1 MTNFHTT
8 NLGGIQMEKKRMT
21 VKDIVTVA
29 VMMALF
35 YALSFVIG
43 MGTIAFPILYLYG
56 TAGIEM
62 FLGAIFYL
70 VAANRINKHGLLFIW
85 VMIYALITAAM
96 GYGFMVPYFVA
107 VAVISELTMIGKDSY
122 RKPIRNMIGWSTYGI
137 GMVLGIGVPCW
148 IAWESYKEQAI
159 ASGFADATVKL
170 QYDMVS
176 SPSLMLVG
184 VVITVIL
191 SALGVLLS
199 QKILKK
205 HFEKAGMLE

>member
-1 MTNFHTT
+1 MKK
-8 NLGGIQMEKKRMT
+8 EKMT

-29 VMMALF
+29 IMMALF
-35 YALSFVIG
+35 YAIAFTIG
-43 MGTIAFPILYLYG
+43 MGTVAVPILYLYG

-70 VAANRINKHGLLFIW
+70 VAANRVNKHGLLFIW

-96 GYGFMVPYFVA
+96 GYAFMVPYFVA
-107 VAVISELTMIGKDSY
+107 VAAISELTMIGKDTY
-122 RKPIRNMIGWSTYGI
+122 RNPIRNMIGWSTYGL
-137 GMVLGIGVPCW
+137 GMLLGIGVPCW
-148 IAWESYKEQAI
+148 IAWESYQQQAV

-176 SPSLMLVG
+176 SPMLMLVG
-184 VVITVIL
+184 GIVTVIL
-191 SALGVLLS
+191 SALGVLFA

-205 HFEKAGMLE
+205 HFKKAGILD

>member
-1 MTNFHTT
+1 MV
-8 NLGGIQMEKKRMT
+8 KKTMT
-21 VKDIVTVA
+21 VRDIVTVA

-35 YALSFVIG
+35 YAIAFTIG
-43 MGTIAFPILYLYG
+43 MGTIAVPVLYLYG

-96 GYGFMVPYFVA
+96 GYGFMVPYFVV
-107 VAVISELTMIGKDSY
+107 VAIISELTMIGKDTY
-122 RKPIRNMIGWSTYGI
+122 RKPIRNMIGWSVYGI

-148 IAWESYKEQAI
+148 IAWESYQKQAV
-159 ASGFADATVKL
+159 ASGFADKTMKL

-176 SPSLMLVG
+176 SPLLMLVG
-184 VVITVIL
+184 AIVTIAL
-191 SALGVLLS
+191 SALGILVA
-199 QKILKK
+199 QKIMKK
-205 HFEKAGMLE
+205 HFEKAGILE

>member
-1 MTNFHTT
+1 
-8 NLGGIQMEKKRMT
+8 MEKEKMT

-29 VMMALF
+29 IMMALF
-35 YALSFVIG
+35 YAIAFTIG
-43 MGTIAFPILYLYG
+43 MGTVAVPILYLYG
-56 TAGIEM
+56 TAGVEM

-96 GYGFMVPYFVA
+96 GYAFMVPYFVA
-107 VAVISELTMIGKDSY
+107 VALISELTMIGKDTY
-122 RKPIRNMIGWSTYGI
+122 RNPIRNMIGWSTYGI
-137 GMVLGIGVPCW
+137 GMLLGIGVPCW
-148 IAWESYKEQAI
+148 IAWESYQQQAV

-176 SPSLMLVG
+176 SPMLMLVG
-184 VVITVIL
+184 VIVTVIL
-191 SALGVLLS
+191 SALGVLFA

-205 HFEKAGMLE
+205 HFKKAGILD

>member
-70 VAANRINKHGLLFIW
+70 VAANRINKHGLLFI
-85 VMIYALITAAM
+85 
-96 GYGFMVPYFVA
+96 
-107 VAVISELTMIGKDSY
+107 
-122 RKPIRNMIGWSTYGI
+122 
-137 GMVLGIGVPCW
+137 
-148 IAWESYKEQAI
+148 
-159 ASGFADATVKL
+159 
-170 QYDMVS
+170 
-176 SPSLMLVG
+176 
-184 VVITVIL
+184 
-191 SALGVLLS
+191 
-199 QKILKK
+199 
-205 HFEKAGMLE
+205 

>member
-1 MTNFHTT
+1 M
-8 NLGGIQMEKKRMT
+8 MKEKMT

-35 YALSFVIG
+35 YAIAFVVG
-43 MGTIAFPILYLYG
+43 MGTVAVPILYLYG

-62 FLGAIFYL
+62 FLGSIFYL
-70 VAANRINKHGLLFIW
+70 VAANRVNKHGLLFVW

-96 GYGFMVPYFVA
+96 GYMFMVPYFIA
-107 VAVISELTMIGKDSY
+107 VAVISELAMIGKNTY
-122 RKPIRNMIGWSTYGI
+122 RNPIRNMIGWSTYGI

-148 IAWESYKEQAI
+148 VAWESYQKQAL
-159 ASGFADATVKL
+159 ASGFADATMKL
-170 QYDMVS
+170 QYNMVS
-176 SPSLMLVG
+176 SPKLMLVG
-184 VVITVIL
+184 VIITVIL

-205 HFEKAGMLE
+205 HFEKAGILS

>member
-1 MTNFHTT
+1 
-8 NLGGIQMEKKRMT
+8 MEVKRSMS
-21 VKDIVTVA
+21 VKDIVTAA

-35 YALSFVIG
+35 YAIAFTIG
-43 MGTIAFPILYLYG
+43 MGTVAVPIIYLYG

-85 VMIYALITAAM
+85 VMIYAIITGAM
-96 GYGFMVPYFVA
+96 GYMFMVPYFVV
-107 VAVISELTMIGKDSY
+107 VALLCELSMIGKDAY
-122 RKPIRNMIGWSTYGI
+122 RKPIRNLIGWSIYGI
-137 GMVLGIGVPCW
+137 GMFMGIGVPCYV
-148 IAWESYKEQAI
+148 AWDSYQEQAL

-176 SPSLMLVG
+176 SPALMLVG
-184 VVITVIL
+184 TAVTIVLGAIGIL
-191 SALGVLLS
+191 LA

-205 HFEKAGMLE
+205 HFEKAGVLV